1 MVKISPWMCFE
12 TTFGGTSRARRQLR
26 PRFSSSS
33 VKRDSIEKKK
43 KSKKVF
49 FLQKQENGK
58 KILPSLQDKQHYLY
72 TFQETDLYIRVLV

>member
-1 MVKISPWMCFE
+1 MCF
-12 TTFGGTSRARRQLR
+12 GTPRARRQLR

-33 VKRDSIEKKK
+33 VKRDSIEKEKKLK
-43 KSKKVF
+43 KSF

-72 TFQETDLYIRVLV
+72 TFQETDL